1 MGNFYWSKFIDY
13 FLISILSF
21 SSSAVVFEL
30 LLCIS
35 VLQLSFSFSLFIIEF
50 CQGFLIFHLF
60 QELCNC
66 LFVLLCDICF
76 KILVRQFQHLLHFGV
91 VIRWLSFLIWVEM
104 LLFVDMM
111 GNLGFCLDI
120 FSNCVMQFWFLLKSS
135 ILVQSAYLN
144 SEHTSLA
151 TFLDC
156 DSNASLVF
164 RLFWSSLFVCY
175 PVANLKP
182 ARLFTWYFFSEVL
195 FCCFWFHPWVSWRVY
210 PGLHTQV

>member
-1 MGNFYWSKFIDY
+1 
-13 FLISILSF
+13 
-21 SSSAVVFEL
+21 
-30 LLCIS
+30 
-35 VLQLSFSFSLFIIEF
+35 
-50 CQGFLIFHLF
+50 
-60 QELCNC
+60 
-66 LFVLLCDICF
+66 
-76 KILVRQFQHLLHFGV
+76 
-91 VIRWLSFLIWVEM
+91 M

-182 ARLFTWYFFSEVL
+182 ARLFT
-195 FCCFWFHPWVSWRVY
+195 
-210 PGLHTQV
+210 